1 MVLVLVEADADAH
14 PSLEVLPVWWQD
26 RAACA
31 GVDPEVF
38 FPSAG
43 HDQTAEARAVCST
56 CPVLHQCRTTPT
68 PWRRVYPGDICSGS
82 LPARLRPSGGSEG
95 KGEGWASGSPLPG
108 QNLRLPRASESL
120 SDLARTS
127 AAFPGGLCEAS
138 QGGSLTACYRAAPDL
153 RFERLEGVLFG
164 RPDGRHPRRTPRR
177 WTAWGSEPQRT
188 RPSASSVVR

>member
-43 HDQTAEARAVCST
+43 HGQAAEARAVCST

-68 PWRRVYPGDICSGS
+68 PWRRSIPGTSVRDPCRRGSGRAVEAK
-82 LPARLRPSGGSEG
+82 ARARAGLAGRRCPDRIY
-95 KGEGWASGSPLPG
+95 AFLA
-108 QNLRLPRASESL
+108 PRN
-120 SDLARTS
+120 R
-127 AAFPGGLCEAS
+127 
-138 QGGSLTACYRAAPDL
+138 
-153 RFERLEGVLFG
+153 
-164 RPDGRHPRRTPRR
+164 
-177 WTAWGSEPQRT
+177 
-188 RPSASSVVR
+188 